1 MIGGG
6 LNMPTDIRLAVMWL
20 FVAIFAVTAL
30 IALLDL
36 AQVIHIRDPARRKWL
51 FGSVIGSVVLAV
63 IGFGTGQF
71 ETPSTDTEPKSPRDV
86 VVQIPKTS
94 KGTNKKASVTK
105 SKTVDVA
112 PKPDDEASVVSATV
126 AAWVKANMPPRPTL
140 PAEFERDYPP
150 CAADL
155 RADATAT
162 SPTACRVALE
172 AHKASFV
179 SRFYALKI
187 DYDKALIDQQ
197 RQLSRKG
204 LDDEE
209 REIYNFLQAEN
220 EDLNYPGGK
229 TQDLVDEAETR
240 LNNDIRFCKRLQ

>member
-1 MIGGG
+1 
-6 LNMPTDIRLAVMWL
+6 MPTDIRLAVMWL

-36 AQVIHIRDPARRKWL
+36 AQIIHIRDPARRKWL
-51 FGSVIGSVVLAV
+51 FGSVIVSVVLAV

-71 ETPSTDTEPKSPRDV
+71 ETPSTSNEPKPPSKV
-86 VVQIPKTS
+86 ASQIREKPSGTGKKQPVAGPKTI
-94 KGTNKKASVTK
+94 
-105 SKTVDVA
+105 DVA
-112 PKPDDEASVVSATV
+112 PNPDDQAKGVSARV
-126 AAWVKANMPPRPTL
+126 AAWVEANMPPRPTL

-150 CAADL
+150 CAAAL
-155 RADATAT
+155 RADAAAT
-162 SPTACRVALE
+162 SATACRVALE

-179 SRFYALKI
+179 SRFYALKF